1 MRAGGRAEGRETAQ
15 RLRRACP
22 QAVAERVSTE
32 SEDGGTGCSGADREV
47 GGADEDE
54 PQWLRQAEEA
64 LNRLGGHVAQL
75 PLAGHSGGRQRRS
88 RRERR
93 QEQRQKWLKGWGAEE
108 EARWRRR
115 YDECAAAAMERR
127 AVRAALRIQAAYRAW
142 AAQGRVL
149 VWKVECGLQTRRTAG
164 EIMGEQGRGTELHAA
179 LLSAVATLQAEGGG
193 WGGRLRQGAADCTVL
208 MGRGV
213 PAVVRERS
221 VSERGLSLGRRLR
234 LRRRMRLSGA
244 GEDAGASG
252 AGQRIREPATAAEG
266 IKGGEKDWGLQSGAV
281 DCAGQEEGR
290 RCGPLSGTQSELK
303 QSGAAGSRLQVETVD
318 CGRQVE
324 EQMGRPELSGGHLKS
339 WSRNFEKEN
348 RRIKRELQELL
359 RELGAADC
367 DGGSRVAVDCPEAVD
382 CALLSRRGGRACA
395 LGGGRLCGS

>member
-1 MRAGGRAEGRETAQ
+1 MREGGRAEGRETAQ

-193 WGGRLRQGAADCTVL
+193 WGGRLRQGAADCTVQ
-208 MGRGV
+208 MGR
-213 PAVVRERS
+213 
-221 VSERGLSLGRRLR
+221 
-234 LRRRMRLSGA
+234 
-244 GEDAGASG
+244 G

-266 IKGGEKDWGLQSGAV
+266 IKGGAKDWGLQSGAV
-281 DCAGQEEGR
+281 DCVGQAEGR

-382 CALLSRRGGRACA
+382 CALLSRRGGRSCA